1 MLSRVIIGK
10 HKYVWIF
17 DTSCIIQHTTACP
30 LPQSMSLTSIL
41 ARICHREFDKA
52 QRAGERDIGFETIL
66 TKMVAIARHQGQL
79 RSCVLN
85 QNSYSVPQRVPIIVA
100 GEDICHLLVLFAINS
115 GSHFSAAIVR
125 SPSSSL
131 LRCSASCNLC
141 GSTLCGD
148 WTASIVGLC
157 ASLCS
162 PAP

>member
-1 MLSRVIIGK
+1 MFESLIQVLS
-10 HKYVWIF
+10 YN
-17 DTSCIIQHTTACP
+17 TTACP

-41 ARICHREFDKA
+41 ARICHREFGKT

-85 QNSYSVPQRVPIIVA
+85 QNSYSASQRVPIIVA
-100 GEDICHLLVLFAINS
+100 AEDICRHLLLFAINS
-115 GSHFSAAIVR
+115 GSDFSAAIVR

-141 GSTLCGD
+141 GSTLCGA
-148 WTASIVGLC
+148 WPVSIVGLC
-157 ASLCS
+157 SSLCN